1 MSVMAA
7 GVVVAAMG
15 LDRAVGEPPE
25 SVHPVALFGRL
36 VGPLDGSWQ
45 HPRLVGAVA
54 ALALPAVAAA
64 LVAAAIWLAGEITPL
79 AGAVV
84 AAGLLFATISLR
96 RLRTTATD
104 VIDRSTDNLAGARE
118 ALLALAGRD
127 ADDLSP
133 GHVRSA
139 AVESAA
145 ENLADGFVAPLT
157 GFALVAVAAGRWLTP
172 GAALAA
178 ATGAAAWVKA
188 VNTMDSMVGY
198 RSKPVGWAAA
208 RLDDLVMW
216 LPARLTALTLSAA
229 ARSPD
234 PLVMGRRWAQTPASP
249 NAGWPM
255 ATLAAALDV
264 RLEKSG
270 HYTLNSVASLPTMTE
285 GHHGVTLVG
294 RAGWLAALT
303 TAVVVGV

>member
-45 HPRLVGAVA
+45 QPRLVGAVA
-54 ALALPAVAAA
+54 ALVLPAAAAA
-64 LVAAAIWLAGEITPL
+64 LVAAAVWLAGEITPL

-104 VIDRSTDNLAGARE
+104 VIDRSVDDLAGARD
-118 ALLALAGRD
+118 ALLALAGRE
-127 ADDLSP
+127 ADELSP

-198 RSKPVGWAAA
+198 PDKPVGWAAA

-216 LPARLTALTLSAA
+216 LPARLTAVVIAA
-229 ARSPD
+229 ATANAGALR
-234 PLVMGRRWAQTPASP
+234 GGARGAGATASP

-255 ATLAAALDV
+255 ATLAAVLDA
-264 RLEKSG
+264 RLEKPG
-270 HYTLNSVASLPTMTE
+270 HYTLNAAAELPTAATA
-285 GHHGVTLVG
+285 HRGVGIVT
-294 RAGWLAALT
+294 RAGWLVALAT
-303 TAVVVGV
+303 VVIVGV

>member
-1 MSVMAA
+1 MAA

-54 ALALPAVAAA
+54 ALVLPAVAAA
-64 LVAAAIWLAGEITPL
+64 LVASVVWLTSEAAPL

-127 ADDLSP
+127 ADELSP

-216 LPARLTALTLSAA
+216 LPARLTAVVIAA
-229 ARSPD
+229 ATANAGALR
-234 PLVMGRRWAQTPASP
+234 GGARGAGATASP

-255 ATLAAALDV
+255 ATLAAVLDA

-270 HYTLNSVASLPTMTE
+270 HYTLNAAAELPTAATA
-285 GHHGVTLVG
+285 HRGVGIVT
-294 RAGWLAALT
+294 RAGWLVALT
-303 TAVVVGV
+303 TVVIVGV

>member
-54 ALALPAVAAA
+54 ALALPAVAAV

-104 VIDRSTDNLAGARE
+104 VIDRSVDDLAGARE

-127 ADDLSP
+127 ADELSP

-178 ATGAAAWVKA
+178 ATGAAAWVKT

-198 RSKPVGWAAA
+198 PDKPVGWAAA

-216 LPARLTALTLSAA
+216 LPARLTAVVIAA
-229 ARSPD
+229 ATANAGALR
-234 PLVMGRRWAQTPASP
+234 GGARGAGATASP

-255 ATLAAALDV
+255 ATLAAVLDA

-270 HYTLNSVASLPTMTE
+270 HYTLNAAAELPAAATAN
-285 GHHGVTLVG
+285 HGVRTVT
-294 RAGWLAALT
+294 RAGWLVALAT
-303 TAVVVGV
+303 VVIVGV

>member
-45 HPRLVGAVA
+45 QPRLVGAVA

-64 LVAAAIWLAGEITPL
+64 LVAAAVWLAGEITPL

-104 VIDRSTDNLAGARE
+104 VIDRSTDDLAGARD
-118 ALLALAGRD
+118 ALLALAGRE
-127 ADDLSP
+127 ADELSP
-133 GHVRSA
+133 GYVRSA

-178 ATGAAAWVKA
+178 ATAAAAWVKA

-198 RSKPVGWAAA
+198 PTKPVGWAAA

-216 LPARLTALTLSAA
+216 LPARLTAVVIAA
-229 ARSPD
+229 ATANAGALR
-234 PLVMGRRWAQTPASP
+234 GGARGAGATASP

-255 ATLAAALDV
+255 ATLAAVLDA

-270 HYTLNSVASLPTMTE
+270 HYTLNAAAELPTAATA
-285 GHHGVTLVG
+285 HRGVGIVT
-294 RAGWLAALT
+294 RAGWLVALAT
-303 TAVVVGV
+303 VVIVGV

>member
-1 MSVMAA
+1 MAA

-54 ALALPAVAAA
+54 ALALPAVAAV

-127 ADDLSP
+127 ADELSP

-178 ATGAAAWVKA
+178 ATAAAAWIKA

-216 LPARLTALTLSAA
+216 LPARLTAVVIAA
-229 ARSPD
+229 ATANAGALR
-234 PLVMGRRWAQTPASP
+234 GGARGAGETASP

-255 ATLAAALDV
+255 ATLAAVLDA

-270 HYTLNSVASLPTMTE
+270 HYTLNAAAELPTAATA
-285 GHHGVTLVG
+285 HRGVGIVT
-294 RAGWLAALT
+294 RAGWLVALAT
-303 TAVVVGV
+303 VVIVGV

>member
-45 HPRLVGAVA
+45 HPRLVGAGA

-64 LVAAAIWLAGEITPL
+64 LVAAAVWLAGEITPL

-104 VIDRSTDNLAGARE
+104 VIDRSVDDLAGARD
-118 ALLALAGRD
+118 ALLALAGRE
-127 ADDLSP
+127 ADELSA

-216 LPARLTALTLSAA
+216 LPARLTAVVIAA
-229 ARSPD
+229 ATANAGALR
-234 PLVMGRRWAQTPASP
+234 GGARGAGATASP

-255 ATLAAALDV
+255 ATLAAVLDA

-270 HYTLNSVASLPTMTE
+270 HYTLNAAAELPTAATA
-285 GHHGVTLVG
+285 HRGVGIVT
-294 RAGWLAALT
+294 RAGWLVALAT
-303 TAVVVGV
+303 VVIVGV

>member
-1 MSVMAA
+1 MAA

-45 HPRLVGAVA
+45 QPRLVGAVA

-64 LVAAAIWLAGEITPL
+64 LVAAAVWLAGEITPL
-79 AGAVV
+79 AGAVF

-104 VIDRSTDNLAGARE
+104 VIDRSVDDLAGARD
-118 ALLALAGRD
+118 ALLALAGRE
-127 ADDLSP
+127 ADELSP

-198 RSKPVGWAAA
+198 PDKPVGWAAA

-216 LPARLTALTLSAA
+216 LPARLTAVVIAA
-229 ARSPD
+229 ATANAGALR
-234 PLVMGRRWAQTPASP
+234 GGARGAGATASP

-255 ATLAAALDV
+255 ATLAAVLDA

-270 HYTLNSVASLPTMTE
+270 HYTLNAAAELPTAATA
-285 GHHGVTLVG
+285 HRGVGIVT
-294 RAGWLAALT
+294 RAGWLVALAT
-303 TAVVVGV
+303 VVIVGV

>member
-36 VGPLDGSWQ
+36 VGPLDRSWQ
-45 HPRLVGAVA
+45 QPRLVGAGA
-54 ALALPAVAAA
+54 ALALPAIAAA
-64 LVAAAIWLAGEITPL
+64 LVAAAVWLAGEITPL

-96 RLRTTATD
+96 RLRTTAID
-104 VIDRSTDNLAGARE
+104 VIDRSVDDLAGARD
-118 ALLALAGRD
+118 ALLALAGREAD
-127 ADDLSP
+127 ALST

-145 ENLADGFVAPLT
+145 ENLADGFVASLT
-157 GFALVAVAAGRWLTP
+157 SFALVAVAAGRWLTP
-172 GAALAA
+172 GATLAA
-178 ATGAAAWVKA
+178 ATAAAAWVKA

-198 RSKPVGWAAA
+198 PDKPVGWAAA

-216 LPARLTALTLSAA
+216 LPARLTAVVIAA
-229 ARSPD
+229 ATANAGALR
-234 PLVMGRRWAQTPASP
+234 GGARGAGATASP

-255 ATLAAALDV
+255 ATLAAVLDA

-270 HYTLNSVASLPTMTE
+270 HYTLNAAAELPTAATA
-285 GHHGVTLVG
+285 HRGVGIVT
-294 RAGWLAALT
+294 RAGWLVALAT
-303 TAVVVGV
+303 VVIVGV

>member
-1 MSVMAA
+1 MAA

-15 LDRAVGEPPE
+15 LDRAVAEPPE

-36 VGPLDGSWQ
+36 VGPLDQSWQ
-45 HPRLVGAVA
+45 QPRLVGAVA

-64 LVAAAIWLAGEITPL
+64 LVAAVVRLAGDANPL

-96 RLRTTATD
+96 RLRTTAAD
-104 VIDRSTDNLAGARE
+104 VIDRSTDDLTGARE

-127 ADDLSP
+127 ADALSA

-157 GFALVAVAAGRWLTP
+157 GFALVGVVAGRWLTP

-178 ATGAAAWVKA
+178 ATAAAAWIKA
-188 VNTMDSMVGY
+188 INTMDSMVGY
-198 RSKPVGWAAA
+198 PTKPVGWAAA

-216 LPARLTALTLSAA
+216 LPARLTAVVIAA
-229 ARSPD
+229 ATAD
-234 PLVMGRRWAQTPASP
+234 PVALRAGARGAGETASP

-255 ATLAAALDV
+255 ATLAAVLDA
-264 RLEKSG
+264 RLEKPG
-270 HYTLNSVASLPTMTE
+270 HYTLNAAAELPTAATA
-285 GHHGVTLVG
+285 HRGVQIIA
-294 RAGWLAALT
+294 RAGWLVVLT
-303 TAVVVGV
+303 TVVIVGV

>member
-1 MSVMAA
+1 MSVMA

-15 LDRAVGEPPE
+15 LDRAVAEPPE

-36 VGPLDGSWQ
+36 VGPLDRSWQ
-45 HPRLVGAVA
+45 QPRLVGAVA

-64 LVAAAIWLAGEITPL
+64 LVAAAVGLAGEAAPL

-84 AAGLLFATISLR
+84 AAGLLFATVSLR
-96 RLRTTATD
+96 RLRTTATG
-104 VIDRSTDNLAGARE
+104 VIDRSTDDLAGARE
-118 ALLALAGRD
+118 ALLALAGRE
-127 ADDLSP
+127 ADELSA

-145 ENLADGFVAPLT
+145 ENLSDGFVAPLA
-157 GFALVAVAAGRWLTP
+157 GFALVAVVAGRWLTP
-172 GAALAA
+172 GATLAA

-198 RSKPVGWAAA
+198 PAKPVGWAAA

-216 LPARLTALTLSAA
+216 LPARLTAVAIAA
-229 ARSPD
+229 AAANPAALRA
-234 PLVMGRRWAQTPASP
+234 GARWADATASP

-255 ATLAAALDV
+255 ATLAAVLDA
-264 RLEKSG
+264 RLEKPG
-270 HYTLNSVASLPTMTE
+270 HYTLNAGAALPTAATA
-285 GHHGVTLVG
+285 HRGVDIVT
-294 RAGWLAALT
+294 RAGWLVALST
-303 TAVVVGV
+303 VVVVGV